1 MTMTDEALSLLKSLI
16 ATPSLSRQ
24 EEGTADI
31 LEAFLRDRG
40 VDVRRHLN
48 NVWAKS
54 YNFDSSKPTLLL
66 CSHHDTVKPSPA
78 YTFGPFTPT
87 VADGRLYGL
96 GSNDAGASAVA
107 LALTFC
113 KYRDTAALPFNLVLA
128 LVAEEEVSGV
138 NGVRALLSE
147 WKTDGLN
154 IDMGIVGEPTG
165 MQAAIAERGLVVL
178 DGVAKGPGGHA
189 ARHEGECAL
198 YTAVDDVTAL
208 RRYRFPATSP
218 TLGDIK
224 VTVTQI
230 EAGRQHNVV
239 PEECRFVVDVRTTD
253 TFTNEE
259 VVELLRQQVK
269 SELTPRSTRIR
280 ASVIGRSH
288 PLVRAAEAIGASCF
302 VSPTTSDMSA
312 MHEFPTLKIGI
323 GDSSRS
329 HTPDEYIELAELRS
343 GLESYDQLIQQL
355 INILK

>member
-1 MTMTDEALSLLKSLI
+1 MLADEALELLKSLI

-24 EEGTADI
+24 EEGTAAI
-31 LEAFLRDRG
+31 LEAFLRGKG

-48 NVWAKS
+48 NVWAMS
-54 YNFDSSKPTLLL
+54 HNFDESKPTLLL

-78 YTFGPFTPT
+78 YTIDPFTPT

-107 LALTFC
+107 LAILFC
-113 KYRDTAALPFNLVLA
+113 RYNDTAALPFNLLLA

-138 NGVRALLSE
+138 NGVRSLLSA
-147 WKTDGLN
+147 WKTDGIN
-154 IDMGIVGEPTG
+154 VDIGIVGEPTG

-189 ARHEGECAL
+189 ARHVGPCAL
-198 YTAVDDVTAL
+198 YTAVDDITAL
-208 RRYRFPATSP
+208 RNYRFPAVSP
-218 TLGDIK
+218 TLGDVK

-253 TFTNEE
+253 AFTNEE
-259 VVELLRQQVK
+259 VVEMLRAQVT

-280 ASVIGRSH
+280 ASVIDRSH
-288 PLVRAAEAIGASCF
+288 PLVQAAEAIGAGCF

-323 GDSSRS
+323 GDSARS
-329 HTPDEYIELAELRS
+329 HTPDEYVTIEELNH
-343 GLESYDQLIQQL
+343 GLESYHQLIQQL